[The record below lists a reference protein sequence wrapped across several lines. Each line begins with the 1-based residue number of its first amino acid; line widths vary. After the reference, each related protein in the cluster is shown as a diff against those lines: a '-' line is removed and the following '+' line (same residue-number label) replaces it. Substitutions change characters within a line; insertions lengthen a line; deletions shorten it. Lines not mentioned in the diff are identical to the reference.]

1 MENLPFIEDDQ
12 FLFQFEELNADNFK
26 ADQMLTL
33 NQSQKLVRICDLYKI
48 IKPILLVI
56 LSIPFVPRKIKEAIK
71 IFIENLDLVCPIPTA

>member
-1 MENLPFIEDDQ
+1 
-12 FLFQFEELNADNFK
+12 
-26 ADQMLTL
+26 MLTL